1 MNDLHNIVPRLQT
14 LLLQKL
20 LQDHPVVI
28 LHGAR
33 QTGKTTLARIPSVGQ
48 GRAYRTLDDLD
59 ALDLARRDPTAL
71 FLGRERITLDEVQRQ
86 PDLLLAI
93 KADVDRRRTP
103 GRFLLT
109 GSANLLLMEKVAE
122 SLTGRA
128 VYLCLP
134 PLTWAEV
141 ERRSFG
147 RILDVLLERQSVEE
161 ALTGLDEAS
170 VNPVRPLPAAIL
182 AGGYPVPALSD
193 DVSFRSRW
201 FDGYVQTYLERDLRD
216 LSATD
221 RLIEFR
227 RLMQMCAAHNGG
239 VLNVASV
246 AGDAGLSPATA
257 RRYLNLLEVSFQIA
271 RLPAYAVNRGKR
283 LIKAPKIYWTDTG
296 LAAHLSG
303 IFAEETLVQS
313 REWGTYLENWVG
325 IHLLVYA
332 SLKSPRISVSYWRTS
347 NGHEVDFVIE
357 AGKRL
362 MPVEVKATSRPSKE
376 DLRGLNA
383 FLETYPDAPFGVVAC
398 QCERP
403 AALSSR
409 ALALPIAWLL
419 LG

>member
-1 MNDLHNIVPRLQT
+1 MNDLHNIIPRIQIPFLK
-14 LLLQKL
+14 KL
-20 LQDHPVVI
+20 LRDHPVVI

-33 QTGKTTLARIPSVGQ
+33 QTGKTTLAQIPSIGQ
-48 GRAYRTLDDLD
+48 DRAYLTLDDLD
-59 ALDLARRDPTAL
+59 DLDLARRDPAAL
-71 FLGRERITLDEVQRQ
+71 FIGREQITLDEVQRQ

-128 VYLCLP
+128 VYFYLP
-134 PLTWAEV
+134 PLTWAEM

-147 RILDVLLERQSVEE
+147 HTLDLLLERQSVEE
-161 ALTGLDEAS
+161 ILTGLGEAP
-170 VNPVRPLPAAIL
+170 VNPVRSLPAAVF

-221 RLIEFR
+221 HLIEFR
-227 RLMQMCAAHNGG
+227 RLMQMCAAHNGS

-246 AGDAGLSPATA
+246 ANDAGLSPATA
-257 RRYLNLLEVSFQIA
+257 RRYLNLLEISFQIV
-271 RLPAYAVNRGKR
+271 RIPAYAVNRGKR
-283 LIKAPKIYWTDTG
+283 LIKAPKMYWTDTG
-296 LAAHLSG
+296 LAAHLAG
-303 IFAEETLVQS
+303 IFAEETLARS
-313 REWGTYLENWVG
+313 REWGIWLENYVG
-325 IHLLVYA
+325 IHLLIYA
-332 SLKSPRISVSYWRTS
+332 SLKSPRISIFHWRTS

-362 MPVEVKATSRPSKE
+362 VPVEVKTTSRPSRK
-376 DLRGLNA
+376 DLRGLDV
-383 FLETYPDAPFGVVAC
+383 FLETYPDAPFGVVIC

-403 AALSSR
+403 VVLSSR
-409 ALALPIAWLL
+409 VMALPITRLL
-419 LG
+419 LS